1 MTIAPTHDTEAQP
14 VRRPRGRPRDPR
26 VEGVVLS
33 ATRDILL
40 ERGFGRLTIAAVAD
54 AAGVGKGTIYLR
66 WPDKE
71 SLVVSALG
79 EVWEPLVAPDT
90 GTLRGDVLAVL
101 RDASGHMN
109 GAPGALLSSVVGEMT
124 RHAQLLDLYTSAV
137 IGPWSEVIN
146 SVFTR
151 GVERGEMRADV
162 DHQLAIDAL
171 MGPLVSSCIVRGQ
184 SVTPAQVDEL
194 VDMFLGGVA
203 A

>member
-1 MTIAPTHDTEAQP
+1 MTTAPTHETEAEP

-33 ATRDILL
+33 ATREILL

-90 GTLRGDVLAVL
+90 GTLRDDVLAVL
-101 RDASGHMN
+101 RDAAGHMN
-109 GAPGALLSSVVGEMT
+109 GTPGSLLSSVVGEMP

-137 IGPWSEVIN
+137 IGPWSEVIHT
-146 SVFTR
+146 VFTR
-151 GVERGEMRADV
+151 GVERGEMRPDI
-162 DHQLAIDAL
+162 DHQLATDAL
-171 MGPLVSSCIVRGQ
+171 MGPLVSVCIVRGQ
-184 SVTPAQVDEL
+184 TVAPRQVDALAEI
-194 VDMFLGGVA
+194 FLRGVA

>member
-1 MTIAPTHDTEAQP
+1 MTTAPTRENAATP

-33 ATRDILL
+33 ATRDLLL

-71 SLVVSALG
+71 SLVVAALG
-79 EVWEPLVAPDT
+79 DVWEPLVAPDT
-90 GTLRGDVLAVL
+90 GTLREDVRAVL

-109 GAPGALLSSVVGEMT
+109 GDPGSLLSSVVGEMP

-137 IGPWSEVIN
+137 IGPWSEVM
-146 SVFTR
+146 STAFTR
-151 GVERGEMRADV
+151 GVERGEMHPDV

-171 MGPLVSSCIVRGQ
+171 MGPLVSICIVRGQ
-184 SVTPAQVDEL
+184 KVTPRQVDAL
-194 VDMFLGGVA
+194 VEMFLGGVA